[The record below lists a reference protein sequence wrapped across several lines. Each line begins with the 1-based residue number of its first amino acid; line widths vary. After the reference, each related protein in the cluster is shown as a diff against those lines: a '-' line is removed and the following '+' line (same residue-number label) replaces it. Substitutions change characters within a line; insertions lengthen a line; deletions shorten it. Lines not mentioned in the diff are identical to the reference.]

1 MSWLLRRRK
10 QNIERSELALDLF
23 KKHKEISRSSME
35 RYDKTL
41 RLFAEFLLTK
51 RKSLLDANVKDV
63 YEFLEGKIDEKPTE
77 KAIISSF
84 YRMMIR
90 LGHFEN
96 ANPVAELPEY
106 LEKLEKK
113 GKIKRK
119 LVEEE
124 EKEKEEEG
132 EDAALELE
140 SLILSGLGETDTTED
155 SKKKGKK
162 KPKFRKLMSAQD
174 FENLILKTSH
184 IRDRTVLE
192 LLWWTGMRPLEL
204 CELRIED
211 VDLNKRRIY
220 IRGPNIV
227 ERTILINRRLKQVLE
242 RYLEWRKEQL
252 SPTNHLIITPRSKE
266 PMTSS
271 ALAGH
276 LSRLQRGVPRSERF
290 TTKDFRR
297 RAIINYY
304 YMTRD
309 IIATHRFAGTKNPAA
324 TMKIINDILEEREV
338 NSIEELSELT
348 EFKEGLVLSAF
359 KDDEKKEK
367 SDLKNKPQR
376 ITILLTPEEQ
386 EMIRKAGVTP
396 ASAIKGIL
404 SLRELYQQLAPQV
417 VASGRATLGQP
428 LGNIPAT
435 PRPSG
440 TSRPRSPSIPKTPRP
455 PGGGLP
461 KGPGGPSGPTAYISE
476 LKEILKKRRQISDA
490 EIAEQ
495 ERKEAEMKANIEAV
509 PSVPQPSVG
518 ETPATGPKPT
528 GKIVVKKDGPN
539 APKL

>member
-1 MSWLLRRRK
+1 
-10 QNIERSELALDLF
+10 
-23 KKHKEISRSSME
+23 
-35 RYDKTL
+35 
-41 RLFAEFLLTK
+41 
-51 RKSLLDANVKDV
+51 
-63 YEFLEGKIDEKPTE
+63 
-77 KAIISSF
+77 
-84 YRMMIR
+84 MIR

-119 LVEEE
+119 PVEE
-124 EKEKEEEG
+124 EKEGEGEGEG

-140 SLILSGLGETDTTED
+140 SLILSGLGETDTTEEA
-155 SKKKGKK
+155 KKKGKK
-162 KPKFRKLMSAQD
+162 KPKFRRLMSAQD

-192 LLWWTGMRPLEL
+192 ILWWTGIRPLEL

-220 IRGPNIV
+220 IRGPNVV

-276 LSRLQRGVPRSERF
+276 LSRLQRGIPRSERF

-338 NSIEELSELT
+338 NSIEELAELT
-348 EFKEGLVLSAF
+348 EFKDGLVLSAH
-359 KDDEKKEK
+359 KEDEKKEK
-367 SDLKNKPQR
+367 SDLKNRPQR

-404 SLRELYQQLAPQV
+404 SLRELYQQLAPQSIS
-417 VASGRATLGQP
+417 SGRAPMSQP
-428 LGNIPAT
+428 LGSIPSA

-440 TSRPRSPSIPKTPRP
+440 ASRAKSPSIPKTPRP
-455 PGGGLP
+455 PGGRLP
-461 KGPGGPSGPTAYISE
+461 SGPGGSSGPAAYISE

-490 EIAEQ
+490 AIAEQ
-495 ERKEAEMKANIEAV
+495 EKKEAEEKESTQKP
-509 PSVPQPSVG
+509 PSVPP
-518 ETPATGPKPT
+518 PAIDELTASGPKPT

>member
-23 KKHKEISRSSME
+23 KQHKEISRSSME
-35 RYDKTL
+35 RYEKTL

-63 YEFLEGKIDEKPTE
+63 YEFLEGKIDERPTE

-119 LVEEE
+119 QV
-124 EKEKEEEG
+124 KEEGEEVEDEG
-132 EDAALELE
+132 EDAASELE
-140 SLILSGLGETDTTED
+140 SLILSGLGEADTTEEP
-155 SKKKGKK
+155 KKKGKK
-162 KPKFRKLMSAQD
+162 KPKFRRLMSAQD
-174 FENLILKTSH
+174 FENLILRTSH

-192 LLWWTGMRPLEL
+192 LLWWTGIRPLEL

-220 IRGPNIV
+220 LRGPNVV
-227 ERTILINRRLKQVLE
+227 ERTVLINRRLKQVLE

-338 NSIEELSELT
+338 NSIEELAELT
-348 EFKEGLVLSAF
+348 EFKDGLVLSAHRE
-359 KDDEKKEK
+359 DEKKDK
-367 SDLKNKPQR
+367 SDLKKKPQR

-396 ASAIKGIL
+396 ALAIKGIL

-417 VASGRATLGQP
+417 VSSGRAPMGQP
-428 LGNIPAT
+428 LGNIPSA

-440 TSRPRSPSIPKTPRP
+440 APRSRSPSIPKTPRP

-461 KGPGGPSGPTAYISE
+461 KGPGGASGPAAYISE

-490 EIAEQ
+490 AIAEQ
-495 ERKEAEMKANIEAV
+495 EKKEAEMKEGAQET
-509 PSVPQPSVG
+509 PSVPPPPVDG
-518 ETPATGPKPT
+518 PPAAGPKPT